1 MSKYNG
7 WTNWET
13 WKTNLELV
21 DGTSGEDVGL
31 DAGMDEHEAGTVLRD
46 YIMEHVGEWET
57 NSFVSGIVNEFF
69 SQVNWS
75 EIAKH
80 LLDEMEDEKEREE

>member
-21 DGTSGEDVGL
+21 DGMTGEDVGM
-31 DAGMDEHEAGTVLRD
+31 DANMDK
-46 YIMEHVGEWET
+46 
-57 NSFVSGIVNEFF
+57 F
-69 SQVNWS
+69 
-75 EIAKH
+75 
-80 LLDEMEDEKEREE
+80 

>member
-21 DGTSGEDVGL
+21 DGLTGYDVNIDVDMDPQ
-31 DAGMDEHEAGTVLRD
+31 DAGLYLRD
-46 YIMEHVGEWET
+46 YVMEMAGEWEN
-57 NSFVSGIVNEFF
+57 NSFVSGIVWEFF
-69 SQVNWS
+69 NQVNWT
-75 EIAKH
+75 EIAEH
-80 LLDEMEDEKEREE
+80 LLSDMKEEQSHD